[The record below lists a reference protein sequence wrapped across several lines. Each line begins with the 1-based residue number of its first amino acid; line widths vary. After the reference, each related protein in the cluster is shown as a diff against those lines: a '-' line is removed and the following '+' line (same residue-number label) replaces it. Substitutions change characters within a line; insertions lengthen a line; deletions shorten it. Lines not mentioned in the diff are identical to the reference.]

1 MLDMPEYGNRESSIR
16 ACGDLVPFLKDPV
29 LFDSVK
35 SALASADW
43 AKGSGHAP
51 IRIWVPGCSTG
62 EEVYTL
68 AIVLSESTVF
78 SGGSGDFMLIGT
90 DINDGHI
97 RKARRGVYDRAR
109 LVNLPEDLIS
119 RYFEESGHGTKKV
132 SAGLRERCIFGSH
145 NLFVDVP
152 FSENHLIDISNL
164 RFEYDPGMLKRVIE
178 KIDHS
183 LIPGGLLVI
192 GGRGEPPGPGSSFSA
207 ADDRGYVYE
216 YSGGGPQS
224 PGFRRILPERE
235 NRADRSA
242 LVEDLLISNEQLISS
257 RREAERARLEKT
269 RISRNL
275 EDILDVLDSALVVL
289 GPDFL
294 VERFNTRGSSMFNL
308 IEDDIGRSILDLRP
322 NVEVP
327 DLEAIL
333 GMAADSGDIQEK
345 EVRDSE
351 GGWHLMKV
359 EPVRGERARIARYVL
374 MCTNIDFIR
383 RARERLE
390 FHSDVL
396 SRVNDAIVAV
406 DGDDRVTYMNA
417 EAERRYGMTEME
429 ALGRKLEEVY
439 SYEFLSEEDREN
451 ALRALAE
458 HGRWKGEN
466 IHITRSGDRHH
477 VESSVSV
484 VRDAHGNAA
493 GMQAVIRD
501 VTERNRLAKSL
512 SEKEELLDAALD
524 SGRMFAFEWDPE
536 TDEFVRTEQ
545 CVEILGIGEDEIDTT
560 ANEYFRTI
568 HPEDIDGFL
577 YLIMGLTPDA
587 STYSISYR
595 VRRKDT
601 GAYVVIGEKGQA
613 HFGPGGKI
621 VKVAGMVAD
630 ITLRKSLEREL
641 TAQKELYERIIDLIP
656 VMIVMYDPEMKR
668 FTFNSEVSRVLG
680 WTEEDVTDGKFMEKA
695 YPDPD
700 YRRSVEEYMASLE
713 PGFRDLEVIAK
724 DGTVIESS
732 WANIR
737 LSDDRQV
744 GIGIDIRKRKEAERI
759 LERDREE
766 LEELVR
772 EKTFELMKAREEI
785 ERARRLADIGE
796 LAAVVAHE
804 LRNPLAAIGMSA
816 YNLRRKTDDRKVAG
830 HLDKIETKI
839 EESNRIIED
848 LLFFSRLRMPE
859 HKEFRIHDLLVD
871 VVDEACRN
879 TGLGKSVFVLET
891 ETVRDLMINAD
902 PLQIRQVLVNLVNNA
917 CESLDRVKGRIVIS
931 ASAEE
936 GEVSFEIMDNGPG
949 IKEEHL
955 ERIFDPFFTTKIRG
969 TGLGLPIC
977 RQIIV
982 NHEGKIGLTSRRGG
996 ADSGTTV
1003 TVSLPVGHDRQSEL
1017 NDAED

>member
-1 MLDMPEYGNRESSIR
+1 MSPHNGR
-16 ACGDLVPFLKDPV
+16 AGHDPDKIC
-29 LFDSVK
+29 L
-35 SALASADW
+35 
-43 AKGSGHAP
+43 
-51 IRIWVPGCSTG
+51 GC
-62 EEVYTL
+62 
-68 AIVLSESTVF
+68 
-78 SGGSGDFMLIGT
+78 
-90 DINDGHI
+90 
-97 RKARRGVYDRAR
+97 
-109 LVNLPEDLIS
+109 
-119 RYFEESGHGTKKV
+119 
-132 SAGLRERCIFGSH
+132 
-145 NLFVDVP
+145 
-152 FSENHLIDISNL
+152 
-164 RFEYDPGMLKRVIE
+164 
-178 KIDHS
+178 
-183 LIPGGLLVI
+183 
-192 GGRGEPPGPGSSFSA
+192 
-207 ADDRGYVYE
+207 
-216 YSGGGPQS
+216 
-224 PGFRRILPERE
+224 
-235 NRADRSA
+235 
-242 LVEDLLISNEQLISS
+242 
-257 RREAERARLEKT
+257 
-269 RISRNL
+269 
-275 EDILDVLDSALVVL
+275 
-289 GPDFL
+289 
-294 VERFNTRGSSMFNL
+294 
-308 IEDDIGRSILDLRP
+308 
-322 NVEVP
+322 
-327 DLEAIL
+327 
-333 GMAADSGDIQEK
+333 
-345 EVRDSE
+345 
-351 GGWHLMKV
+351 
-359 EPVRGERARIARYVL
+359 
-374 MCTNIDFIR
+374 
-383 RARERLE
+383 
-390 FHSDVL
+390 DVL
-396 SRVNDAIVAV
+396 SRIDDAVIAV
-406 DGDDRVTYMNA
+406 DEKEKIIFFNA
-417 EAERRYGMTEME
+417 AAEKQYEISAAD
-429 ALGRKLEEVY
+429 ALGESLHDITR
-439 SYEFLSEEDREN
+439 YEFLSDDDRADAYES
-451 ALRALAE
+451 LRST
-458 HGRWKGEN
+458 GYWKGRN
-466 IHITRSGDRHH
+466 IHVTVSGRRIR
-477 VESSVSV
+477 VESTVTTI
-484 VRDAHGNAA
+484 DDPGGEGTATLAI
-493 GMQAVIRD
+493 IRD
-501 VTERNRLAKSL
+501 VTSRMDLEESL
-512 SEKEELLDAALD
+512 TSREELLDAALD

-621 VKVAGMVAD
+621 VKVAGMIAD
-630 ITLRKSLEREL
+630 ITQRKNLEREL

-680 WTEEDVTDGKFMEKA
+680 WTEEDVTDGKFMEKV

-744 GIGIDIRKRKEAERI
+744 GIGIDIRKRREAERI

-816 YNLRRKTDDRKVAG
+816 YNLRRKTGDRKVAG

-871 VVDEACRN
+871 VVGEACRN
-879 TGLGKSVFVLET
+879 TGLDKNIFVLET
-891 ETVRDLMINAD
+891 ETVRDLRIKAD

-931 ASAEE
+931 ASVGE

-955 ERIFDPFFTTKIRG
+955 DRIFDPFFTTKIRG

-982 NHEGKIGLTSRRGG
+982 NHDGKIGLTSRRGG

-1017 NDAED
+1017 KDAGD

>member
-1 MLDMPEYGNRESSIR
+1 MSPHNGR
-16 ACGDLVPFLKDPV
+16 AGHDPDKICLGCDFL
-29 LFDSVK
+29 S
-35 SALASADW
+35 
-43 AKGSGHAP
+43 
-51 IRIWVPGCSTG
+51 RIDDAVI
-62 EEVYTL
+62 
-68 AIVLSESTVF
+68 A
-78 SGGSGDFMLIGT
+78 
-90 DINDGHI
+90 
-97 RKARRGVYDRAR
+97 
-109 LVNLPEDLIS
+109 
-119 RYFEESGHGTKKV
+119 
-132 SAGLRERCIFGSH
+132 
-145 NLFVDVP
+145 VD
-152 FSENHLIDISNL
+152 E
-164 RFEYDPGMLKRVIE
+164 KE
-178 KIDHS
+178 KI
-183 LIPGGLLVI
+183 IFFNAAAEKQYEI
-192 GGRGEPPGPGSSFSA
+192 SA
-207 ADDRGYVYE
+207 AD
-216 YSGGGPQS
+216 
-224 PGFRRILPERE
+224 
-235 NRADRSA
+235 
-242 LVEDLLISNEQLISS
+242 
-257 RREAERARLEKT
+257 
-269 RISRNL
+269 
-275 EDILDVLDSALVVL
+275 
-289 GPDFL
+289 
-294 VERFNTRGSSMFNL
+294 
-308 IEDDIGRSILDLRP
+308 
-322 NVEVP
+322 
-327 DLEAIL
+327 
-333 GMAADSGDIQEK
+333 
-345 EVRDSE
+345 
-351 GGWHLMKV
+351 
-359 EPVRGERARIARYVL
+359 
-374 MCTNIDFIR
+374 
-383 RARERLE
+383 
-390 FHSDVL
+390 
-396 SRVNDAIVAV
+396 
-406 DGDDRVTYMNA
+406 
-417 EAERRYGMTEME
+417 
-429 ALGRKLEEVY
+429 ALGESLHDITR
-439 SYEFLSEEDREN
+439 YEFLSDDDRADAYES
-451 ALRALAE
+451 LRST
-458 HGRWKGEN
+458 GYWKGRN
-466 IHITRSGDRHH
+466 IHVTVSGRRIR
-477 VESSVSV
+477 VESTVTTI
-484 VRDAHGNAA
+484 DDPGGEGTATLAI
-493 GMQAVIRD
+493 IRD
-501 VTERNRLAKSL
+501 VTSRMDLEESL
-512 SEKEELLDAALD
+512 TSREELLDAALD

-595 VRRKDT
+595 VRQKDT

-630 ITLRKSLEREL
+630 ITQRKNLEREL

-668 FTFNSEVSRVLG
+668 FTFNSEVSRALG
-680 WTEEDVTDGKFMEKA
+680 WTEEDVTDGKFMEKV

-724 DGTVIESS
+724 DGAVIESS

-744 GIGIDIRKRKEAERI
+744 GIGIDIRKRREAERI

-785 ERARRLADIGE
+785 ERARRLADIGG

-879 TGLGKSVFVLET
+879 TGLDKNIFVLET
-891 ETVRDLMINAD
+891 ETVRDLRIKAD

-931 ASAEE
+931 ASVGE

-949 IKEEHL
+949 IKKEHL
-955 ERIFDPFFTTKIRG
+955 DRIFDPFFTTKIRG

-982 NHEGKIGLTSRRGG
+982 NHDGRIGLTSRRGG

-1017 NDAED
+1017 KDAED